1 MAERGVRL
9 YATVAI
15 DKVIGEV
22 PTEVES
28 VAKATEALKNSNA
41 IVIADVP
48 DSENSP
54 EIALPKKSN
63 SENEAV
69 SISFDKI
76 SVSNEIAIKESSKGE
91 RIFCCQNCKSGY
103 SRCRSR

>member
-54 EIALPKKSN
+54 EIALPKRVIRKMRLSAFLLIKS
-63 SENEAV
+63 V
-69 SISFDKI
+69 FPVKLP
-76 SVSNEIAIKESSKGE
+76 
-91 RIFCCQNCKSGY
+91 
-103 SRCRSR
+103 

>member
-28 VAKATEALKNSNA
+28 VAKATEALK
-41 IVIADVP
+41 IP
-48 DSENSP
+48 M
-54 EIALPKKSN
+54 
-63 SENEAV
+63 
-69 SISFDKI
+69 
-76 SVSNEIAIKESSKGE
+76 
-91 RIFCCQNCKSGY
+91 R
-103 SRCRSR
+103 